1 MDWTRPNEVTD
12 AATVLALAA
21 ACGRG
26 RGNPCRFGRRAIG
39 LAVLFDCHVERVA
52 LADLEDRVLSL
63 IAM

>member
-1 MDWTRPNEVTD
+1 MRPLSLRWRLLVVGG
-12 AATVLALAA
+12 AAILAA
-21 ACGRG
+21 LGAA
-26 RGNPCRFGRRAIG
+26 AIG

>member
-1 MDWTRPNEVTD
+1 MDWTQPNEVTD

-26 RGNPCRFGRRAIG
+26 AAILAALGAAAIG